1 MTDCYWGGTED
12 QYYYEVDSGRIIGQ
26 IIPNSD
32 GIYKAFYFDAWN
44 NSGLGDFID
53 SARARKAVENARAQ
67 TIKKWER
74 QRAAWNSIDS
84 IPLSPPEPPPGRK
97 INYGTWWKIWE

>member
-26 IIPNSD
+26 VIPNSD
-32 GIYKAFYFDAWN
+32 YVYKAFYFDAWN

-53 SARARKAVENARAQ
+53 GTRARKAVENAHKIE
-67 TIKKWER
+67 TEKWKR
-74 QRAAWNSIDS
+74 KRAAWNSV
-84 IPLSPPEPPPGRK
+84 PPAPPEPPPARK
-97 INYGTWWKIWE
+97 ISFGTWWKIWE